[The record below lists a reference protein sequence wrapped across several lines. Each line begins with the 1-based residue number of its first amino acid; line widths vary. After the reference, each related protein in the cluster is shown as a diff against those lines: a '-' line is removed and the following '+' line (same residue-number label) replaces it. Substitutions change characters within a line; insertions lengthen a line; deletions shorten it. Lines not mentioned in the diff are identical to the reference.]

1 MKKMRIAVI
10 DSGISRECPCR
21 ESVTEEYSIH
31 LKDGEWE
38 IESGH
43 GEDNVGHGTAVS
55 NIIYRYNPELEIIN
69 IKISDQESNIDC
81 EQLYVALRFVLE
93 ELDIDFVNVSA
104 GITYIDNYD
113 RLEQICNELAGK
125 GVYIVS
131 AFDNEG
137 AVSYPSALE
146 SVIGVDTSDEFKN
159 KHEVVYLN
167 NSCIDLVIPEQF
179 YRTVWKDGKR
189 TILKGTSFA
198 CAAVTALLAK
208 KLSECNGRKPGK
220 KELLKAVCTK
230 ELSIIQPDTKQQEK
244 LEIKKAIIFPVN
256 KETHAVLK
264 FRDLLTFELLDV
276 YDEKRN
282 GLVGKNLYGMK
293 IHSYQDINWEQDF
306 DTIILSCT
314 SELSKLT
321 HVDYI
326 KSILESAREHGKA
339 VYTFEDLKTDY
350 DKVFYPGSQYLKP
363 PRENLGKL
371 WKLLIPV
378 IGVFGTSSKQGKYT
392 LQLEIKRRLMK
403 IGYKVGQLATEPSG
417 FLFGADH
424 VFHFG
429 YEADVKLTPKDVVCL
444 LNKMIWESQKK
455 GNDVLI
461 TGSQSMTLHQ
471 CNSNLKY
478 MPLQQQNFLFGV
490 LPDFI
495 IVCVNPHDDMD
506 YIKRT
511 ISYLNS
517 IDIGKVYAIA
527 IFPVKIELTL
537 NGMQYKKRTLEKEE
551 VEEYKQRI
559 YQECQ
564 LPSFEI
570 GEEKDMD
577 SLCDLIIDTL
587 AEPEETE

>member
-1 MKKMRIAVI
+1 
-10 DSGISRECPCR
+10 
-21 ESVTEEYSIH
+21 
-31 LKDGEWE
+31 
-38 IESGH
+38 
-43 GEDNVGHGTAVS
+43 
-55 NIIYRYNPELEIIN
+55 
-69 IKISDQESNIDC
+69 
-81 EQLYVALRFVLE
+81 
-93 ELDIDFVNVSA
+93 
-104 GITYIDNYD
+104 
-113 RLEQICNELAGK
+113 
-125 GVYIVS
+125 
-131 AFDNEG
+131 
-137 AVSYPSALE
+137 
-146 SVIGVDTSDEFKN
+146 
-159 KHEVVYLN
+159 
-167 NSCIDLVIPEQF
+167 
-179 YRTVWKDGKR
+179 
-189 TILKGTSFA
+189 
-198 CAAVTALLAK
+198 
-208 KLSECNGRKPGK
+208 
-220 KELLKAVCTK
+220 
-230 ELSIIQPDTKQQEK
+230 
-244 LEIKKAIIFPVN
+244 
-256 KETHAVLK
+256 
-264 FRDLLTFELLDV
+264 
-276 YDEKRN
+276 
-282 GLVGKNLYGMK
+282 
-293 IHSYQDINWEQDF
+293 
-306 DTIILSCT
+306 
-314 SELSKLT
+314 
-321 HVDYI
+321 
-326 KSILESAREHGKA
+326 
-339 VYTFEDLKTDY
+339 
-350 DKVFYPGSQYLKP
+350 
-363 PRENLGKL
+363 
-371 WKLLIPV
+371 
-378 IGVFGTSSKQGKYT
+378 
-392 LQLEIKRRLMK
+392 MK

-559 YQECQ
+559 YQECK